1 MDTEFVLKNASII
14 EGSGMPPYKGHIHIV
29 DGEIKAVHKDSSEL
43 PKNKVETIDL
53 KGQTVMP
60 GLIDLHTH
68 IRSPELPLEYI
79 YNMKSNWQT
88 CENWQIMWKK
98 LMK

>member
-60 GLIDLHTH
+60 GLILSLIH
-68 IRSPELPLEYI
+68 I
-79 YNMKSNWQT
+79 
-88 CENWQIMWKK
+88 
-98 LMK
+98 